1 MAAKPDA
8 VARTRAPT
16 AATPD
21 DTRPPDDTRQQLD
34 SVQALRAV
42 AALSVLGMHIPAI
55 EHGAFGV
62 DLFFVTSGFIVC
74 HVAASDPGRFLLKR
88 AIRVVPLY
96 WSCTLVLFALAIAA
110 PGLMG
115 ATRADW
121 GELVKS
127 LAFVPFV
134 KSNEQVHPLL
144 YLGWT
149 LNYEMLFY
157 ALFALSLLIA
167 PQRPHLPAITFLLVL
182 FAIGRTSTL
191 RSVPLTFWTGAVVI
205 EFVFGIVAY
214 RIWRSGAL
222 RRLHPALAVMLALTA
237 LAVMSPLDLDPFS
250 DARPW
255 LWGVPAWIAF
265 LATLSLEGRWRV
277 PAWWLLLGN
286 ASYSLYLTHAYILQA
301 IQKKLVPM
309 DVLSAPKLMCMAASV
324 LLCCAVAVA
333 CFNFFERPSTLWLR
347 RRLLRPRWRSGSVRA
362 ARDAINRA

>member
-1 MAAKPDA
+1 M
-8 VARTRAPT
+8 
-16 AATPD
+16 AATPAAVVRARAATAITQD
-21 DTRPPDDTRQQLD
+21 DTRLQLD
-34 SVQALRAV
+34 TVQALRAV
-42 AALSVLGMHIPAI
+42 AALSVVGMHIPAI

-62 DLFFVTSGFIVC
+62 DLFFVVSGFIVC
-74 HVAASDPGRFLLKR
+74 HVAAADPGRFLLKR

-96 WSCTLVLFALAIAA
+96 WLCTLALFALAIAA

-121 GELVKS
+121 SELVKS

-134 KSNEQVHPLL
+134 KGNGQMHPLL

-149 LNYEMLFY
+149 LNYEMMFY

-167 PQRPHLPAITFLLVL
+167 PQRPHLPAIALLLAL
-182 FAIGRTSTL
+182 FAIGRTTTFD
-191 RSVPLTFWTGAVVI
+191 SVPLTFWTGAVVI
-205 EFVFGIVAY
+205 EFAFGIVAY

-222 RRLHPALAVMLALTA
+222 QRLHPALAVLLALA
-237 LAVMSPLDLDPFS
+237 AWAVMAPQDIDTFS

-255 LWGVPAWIAF
+255 LWGLPALLAF

-309 DVLSAPKLMCMAASV
+309 DAFSAPKLMCMAASV
-324 LLCCAVAVA
+324 LLCCVVAIVGFRA
-333 CFNFFERPSTLWLR
+333 IERPSTLWLR
-347 RRLLRPRWRSGSVRA
+347 RHLLRARRHSTAVRA
-362 ARDAINRA
+362 VHDAINRA